1 MKKTNIHISMNIEYF
16 EKNIKK
22 IINISNYEGKDN
34 ELVDDLNSLIPI
46 INDYIKIRD
55 RSILRDNNN
64 ELKKYKEEIEQIPWF
79 RLK

>member
-1 MKKTNIHISMNIEYF
+1 MLKTNIHISMNIEYF